1 MFADE
6 PRQPKAI
13 PLDEM
18 SVDELKERI
27 EELKAEIARCE
38 AEMKKKQD
46 HKAASDALFGGKS

>member
-6 PRQPKAI
+6 PRQAKPT

-27 EELKAEIARCE
+27 EALKAEIVRCE
-38 AEMKKKQD
+38 TEMKKKQD
-46 HKAASDALFGGKS
+46 HKAASDALFGETS

>member
-6 PRQPKAI
+6 PRAAKDI

-18 SVDELKERI
+18 SVEELKEKI
-27 EELKAEIARCE
+27 EALKAEIVRCE

-46 HKAASDALFGGKS
+46 HLNASAALFGDKS

>member
-6 PRQPKAI
+6 PRKAKTI

-18 SVDELKERI
+18 SVDELKEKI
-27 EELKAEIARCE
+27 EALKAEILLCE

>member
-6 PRQPKAI
+6 PRPPKDI

-18 SVDELKERI
+18 SVDELKEKI
-27 EELKAEIARCE
+27 EALKAEIARCE

-46 HKAASDALFGGKS
+46 HKAASDAFFGGKS

>member
-6 PRQPKAI
+6 PRKTKDI

-27 EELKAEIARCE
+27 EELSAEIIRCE

-46 HKAASDALFGGKS
+46 HKAASEALFGGKS

>member
-6 PRQPKAI
+6 PRSTKDV

-27 EELKAEIARCE
+27 EALKAEITLCE

-46 HKAASDALFGGKS
+46 HRTASDALFGGES